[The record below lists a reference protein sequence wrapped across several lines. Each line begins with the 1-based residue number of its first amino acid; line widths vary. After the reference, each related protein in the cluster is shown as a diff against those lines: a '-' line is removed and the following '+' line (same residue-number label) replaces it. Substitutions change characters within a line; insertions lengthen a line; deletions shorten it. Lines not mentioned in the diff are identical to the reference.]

1 MAKAEIKTKK
11 TKASVKAHLDAIK
24 DPARRKDCQEIARMM
39 QELTGEKPAMWGASI
54 VGFGSYKAKYST
66 GREVDWLVMGFA
78 SRKDSISLYLTCD
91 LNEFTS
97 LLADLGPHKRGVG
110 CLYIKRLP
118 DIKIPV
124 LKKLLKASL
133 QEAKKKAL

>member
-11 TKASVKAHLDAIK
+11 TKASVKAYLDAIK
-24 DPARRKDCQEIARMM
+24 DPERRKDCKEIASMM
-39 QELTGEKPAMWGASI
+39 EELTGEKPAMWGASL

-66 GREVDWLVMGFA
+66 GREIDWVIMAFS

-91 LNEFTS
+91 LDTFAP

-110 CLYIKRLP
+110 CLYIKRLS
-118 DIKIPV
+118 DIKIPI
-124 LKKLLKASL
+124 LKKLMKAALKS
-133 QEAKKKAL
+133 AKQK